1 MTLLEVCID
10 NTDGLNTCVR
20 ANVDR
25 IELCSALS
33 VGGLTPSAGFIKLAA
48 ERPIDVHVL
57 IRPRSGDF
65 YFNEHELDL
74 MCSDVASAV
83 DAGVNG
89 VVIGAA
95 NQDGTLN
102 IDALRRLSK
111 AAGRAHLTLHRVI
124 DTMDNPLD
132 AMEQVIDL
140 GFSTILSSGGNPRAQ
155 DGIRML
161 TELNNQANDRIQ
173 IMAGAGL
180 TPSAII
186 PINQQTGITA
196 FHSSCSQ
203 TQNTECK
210 LTRLGFSGA
219 DTCTTN
225 AELIKQYQSALK
237 AIGNS

>member
-10 NTDGLNTCVR
+10 DVAGLNTCVH

-33 VGGLTPSAGFIKLAA
+33 VGGLTPSAAFIKLAA
-48 ERPIDVHVL
+48 ETPINVHVL

-74 MCSDVASAV
+74 MCNDVAFAV

-89 VVIGAA
+89 IVVGVA

-102 IDALRRLSK
+102 IDALSRLSK
-111 AAGRAHLTLHRVI
+111 AAGPAHKTLHRII
-124 DTMDNPLD
+124 DTVENPLD
-132 AMEQVIDL
+132 AMEQVIDI
-140 GFSTILSSGGNPRAQ
+140 GFGTILSSGGKPCAQ
-155 DGIRML
+155 DGIRL
-161 TELNNQANDRIQ
+161 LAELNDQANDRIQ

-180 TPSAII
+180 TPSAIM
-186 PINQQTGITA
+186 PINQHTGITA

-203 TQNTECK
+203 TQTTECK
-210 LTRLGFSGA
+210 LASLGFSTA
-219 DTCTTN
+219 NTRTTS
-225 AELIKQYQSALK
+225 AELIRQYHIALK
-237 AIGNS
+237 TIGHL